1 MNKIIKLVCIFSL
14 IAVLLAAFSYVVFSG
29 NTQDAAASTA
39 KSADNSLLDT
49 ISSSSGESAEYRD
62 LKDAIFLYVGSPV
75 AYVNSTKTQI
85 DPANM
90 EVAPFIQNNTA
101 MVPVRFISESLGG
114 SVRWDQKSR
123 TATIV
128 LGNKSYIFKQG
139 SAIMKSENSQYTLDT
154 EVLEVQGRT
163 FVPLDK
169 FVEILGRK
177 AFYDRGL
184 IIISD
189 MKNSFDSK
197 KDKAFISEW
206 ISKLSY
212 LPAVGSR
219 EKLMSLLEKS
229 RENGSLRYGNIKKK
243 AFVFDEGI
251 TIQFSGQK
259 EAQASDAGAMNSSA
273 KASETASGEASDQM
287 DYSSTNV
294 QVQGVDEGDIVKT
307 DGNYIYQVNKQRI
320 VIAQAD
326 PPENMK
332 IISKIE
338 FPEENLIPREIYL
351 HSQKLIV
358 IGTSRS
364 YIPMYRPD
372 NGIKKDE
379 TGVKTDDRSSNTDGN
394 STKTNDSGAITD
406 KNTVNVGES
415 RAVAENTN
423 AELRIYP
430 PQYLQNSTKV
440 LIYDMSDRQNIKLL
454 REIELEGD
462 YVSSRKIGSS
472 LYLVANDYLDY
483 YYIQN
488 NEANATPSY
497 RDTLIKDDYINVG
510 YDSIRYFPGLIDSNY
525 MIAAGIDVDGNE
537 AANVSTYLGAGQNI
551 YASLEN
557 LYVAVTG
564 YSHAAA
570 GQTYE
575 ENTQVYKFAMKD
587 AKITYLCKG
596 EVPGTV
602 LNQFSMDESGSHFR
616 IATTKGSTW
625 GSGEN
630 ISKNALYVLD
640 NMLAITGKIDD
651 MAPGERI
658 YSVRFM
664 GERAYVVT
672 FKTVDPL
679 FVIDLK
685 DPAKPAI
692 LGALKIPG
700 YSDYLHPY
708 DENHIIGFGKDTV
721 EMKGQA
727 YYQGMKIALF
737 DVSDV
742 THPIQMFTEMIGDR
756 GTDSELLR
764 NHKAL
769 LFSKEKNLLA
779 FPVTL
784 MENKDGSSSEKVK
797 QDSLQYGQFTFQG
810 AYVYSFDLIN
820 GFKLKGRITHLSDED
835 YLKAGNSWYSSDKNV
850 ERIIYIDNTLYTL
863 SNSMI
868 KANTLADLK
877 EKGSVAIP

>member
-1 MNKIIKLVCIFSL
+1 MNKTLKFICTFSLAAILLTIFSY
-14 IAVLLAAFSYVVFSG
+14 AAFFG
-29 NTQDAAASTA
+29 NAQDAPASGG
-39 KSADNSLLDT
+39 KLP
-49 ISSSSGESAEYRD
+49 ISSLISTSGCSATGSGIPLLSSSYSSSDISPSTSSGTYD
-62 LKDAIFLYVGSPV
+62 LKDAVFLYVGSPI
-75 AYVNSTKTQI
+75 AYINGAKTQI
-85 DPANM
+85 DPANI
-90 EVAPFIQNNTA
+90 EVAPFIKNNIA
-101 MVPVRFISESLGG
+101 MVPVRFISESFGG
-114 SVRWDQKSR
+114 SVRWNQQSL

-128 LGNKSYIFKQG
+128 LGNKCYDFTQG
-139 SAIMKSENSQYTLDT
+139 SATMKSGNSKYVLD
-154 EVLEVQGRT
+154 VEVQAIGGRT

-184 IIISD
+184 IIIS
-189 MKNSFDSK
+189 NAENIFDAK

-206 ISKLSY
+206 ILKLSY

-219 EKLMSLLEKS
+219 EKLLSLLEEG
-229 RENGSLRYGNIKKK
+229 RENGSLRYGNIKRK
-243 AFVFDEGI
+243 ALTLDEGA
-251 TIQFSGQK
+251 TIQIAGQK
-259 EAQASDAGAMNSSA
+259 EASASDAGAMNSSA
-273 KASETASGEASDQM
+273 KTSETSGGEASGRM

-307 DGNYIYQVNKQRI
+307 DGSYIYQVNKESII
-320 VIAQAD
+320 VTKAN

-332 IISKIE
+332 IVSKIDFTE
-338 FPEENLIPREIYL
+338 GDFIPQEIYL
-351 HSQKLIV
+351 HGQKLIV
-358 IGTSRS
+358 IGSSRA
-364 YIPMYRPD
+364 YIPLY
-372 NGIKKDE
+372 
-379 TGVKTDDRSSNTDGN
+379 KTDSGEKAGEN
-394 STKTNDSGAITD
+394 STNEG
-406 KNTVNVGES
+406 KNI
-415 RAVAENTN
+415 A
-423 AELRIYP
+423 IYP
-430 PQYLQNSTKV
+430 PRYLQSSTKV
-440 LIYDMSDRQNIKLL
+440 LIYDMSDREKLKLL
-454 REIELEGD
+454 REVELEGD

-483 YYIQN
+483 YRIQN
-488 NEANATPSY
+488 NEDNATPSY
-497 RDTLIKDDYINVG
+497 RDTMIKEDYIHVG
-510 YDSIRYFPGLIDSNY
+510 YDSVRYFPGLVDSNY
-525 MIAAGIDVDGNE
+525 MIVAGIGVDGNE
-537 AANVSTYLGAGQNI
+537 AADISTYLGAGQNI
-551 YASLEN
+551 YASQDN

-564 YSHAAA
+564 YSRAAA
-570 GQTYE
+570 GQAYE
-575 ENTQVYKFAMKD
+575 ESTQIYKFGMKD
-587 AKITYLCKG
+587 AKLTYLCKG

-602 LNQFSMDESGSHFR
+602 LNQFSMDENGSHFR
-616 IATTKGSTW
+616 IAATKNTW
-625 GSGEN
+625 GSGDN

-640 NMLAITGKIDD
+640 DMLTITGRIED
-651 MAPGERI
+651 MAPGEKI

-727 YYQGMKIALF
+727 YYLGMKIALF
-737 DVSDV
+737 DVTDV

-756 GTDSELLR
+756 GTDSELLH

-784 MENKDGSSSEKVK
+784 MEIQNGNNSENLK
-797 QDSLQYGQFTFQG
+797 QNSLQYGQFTFQG
-810 AYVYSFDLIN
+810 AYVYSLDLVN
-820 GFKLKGRITHLSDED
+820 GFKLKGRITHLSGED

-850 ERIIYIDNTLYTL
+850 ERIIYIDKTLYTL

-868 KANTLADLK
+868 KANAMEDLK